1 MPKAKQ
7 QLLTP
12 KIALKRCYEYLK
24 GLEIKLKQSDLLIEE
39 IEFSEDEQYM
49 FLIISYDIESGFFPE
64 RRYRRFK
71 LRMSDGQVLAMKKP
85 EWTKA

>member
-39 IEFSEDEQYM
+39 IEFSEDEQ
-49 FLIISYDIESGFFPE
+49 SGFFPE